1 MQRLVLP
8 YRYQEVLA
16 GFKIAAYRN
25 YWGYNHFGWDMW
37 SYDAPTTAERGKIY
51 ASGNGKVVAV
61 GLDNGVGNIVAV
73 AYDAALLAD
82 GRSMPLVARYF
93 HLARSTCFV
102 GQTVTTETL
111 LGIEGNTGTTGT
123 HLHIEFDS
131 DTQWPLYSPQV
142 KGSNLIRKGTDTTVD
157 PATVFWRRPEDTLL
171 PSRFGVGWNT
181 AKDTQLSVLS
191 PAAPAQDPQLL
202 EDLNRAEQTIAEL
215 EAELTDAKTRLS
227 QIRTLATI

>member
-8 YRYQEVLA
+8 YRYQEILA
-16 GFKIAAYRN
+16 GYKIAAYRN
-25 YWGYNHFGWDMW
+25 YWGFNHFGWDMW

-61 GLDNGVGNIVAV
+61 GTDSGVGSIVAV
-73 AYDAALLAD
+73 AYDAAQLAD
-82 GRSMPLVARYF
+82 GRTLPLVARYF
-93 HLARSTCFV
+93 HLARSTCFA
-102 GQTVTTETL
+102 GQAVTSETL
-111 LGIEGNTGTTGT
+111 LGIEGNTGTSGT

-142 KGSNLIRKGTDTTVD
+142 KGANLIRKGTDSTVD
-157 PATVFWRRPEDTLL
+157 PAIVFWKRQGDVVL
-171 PSRFGVGWNT
+171 PSRFGGAWNT
-181 AKDTQLSVLS
+181 SKDTQLAVLS
-191 PAAPAQDPQLL
+191 PAAPTPDPQLL

-215 EAELTDAKTRLS
+215 EGELKDARTRLS